1 MTRLLSSLD
10 VQDARSLTGV
20 FKVSRKISASLRDR
34 REQGN
39 HRKATEA
46 YIQLLLTVVE
56 QQPAELG
63 YEFGRWT
70 GARLAA
76 HLARGNCD
84 SVEWHSVASD
94 SAAKKV
100 CLPVGKVQ
108 SRGQARTQP
117 PSSIQAEV
125 SETTSSNQC

>member
-10 VQDARSLTGV
+10 VQDTRSLTGV

-46 YIQLLLTVVE
+46 YIQLLLEVVE
-56 QQPAELG
+56 QPAELG

-84 SVEWHSVASD
+84 SVEWHSGAGD
-94 SAAKKV
+94 STAKKV

-125 SETTSSNQC
+125 SETTSSD

>member
-1 MTRLLSSLD
+1 MIRLLSSSD

-20 FKVSRKISASLRDR
+20 FRVILKISASLRDR

-76 HLARGNCD
+76 HKAQANWD
-84 SVEWHSVASD
+84 SVEWHSTAGD

-100 CLPVGKVQ
+100 CLPRRHCTV
-108 SRGQARTQP
+108 
-117 PSSIQAEV
+117 
-125 SETTSSNQC
+125 